1 MASRWLTTGKTQ
13 IWFLCQ
19 LVRRLQIYIHK
30 SDSEKSN
37 EQYYIARR
45 TWRDLDFV
53 GLWSTAFVTIFGWQ
67 GVSSL
72 LSMGLSVWQAIVCN
86 FVAKLIQ
93 IAVVLSLGWFVTR
106 ILLRPE

>member
-1 MASRWLTTGKTQ
+1 M
-13 IWFLCQ
+13 
-19 LVRRLQIYIHK
+19 
-30 SDSEKSN
+30 
-37 EQYYIARR
+37 
-45 TWRDLDFV
+45 
-53 GLWSTAFVTIFGWQ
+53 TIFGWQ

-86 FVAKLIQ
+86 FVAMLIQ